1 MDISNAGA
9 KIKTWIFRFRYA
21 ILVVLVGLV
30 LLNIPVKKKIQGNIT
45 STEPIVAQKETI
57 STAEQLTDILQHI
70 HGVGRVKVLLTVS
83 CSEKKEYQ
91 QDQQQTT
98 SDGNNDIRLETVII
112 RDADDNEMA
121 LITQIISPEYLGAIV
136 VCEGAD
142 DANVK
147 LAVLEAVS
155 KATGLRSDSIS
166 VLKMK

>member
-1 MDISNAGA
+1 MDIGNAGV
-9 KIKTWIFRFRYA
+9 KIKNWIFRFRYA

-30 LLNIPVKKKIQGNIT
+30 LLNIPVKKNASQVISATK
-45 STEPIVAQKETI
+45 PLDAQKE
-57 STAEQLTDILQHI
+57 SVGTAEQLTQILQHI
-70 HGVGRVKVLLTVS
+70 QGVGRVKVLLTVS

-91 QDQQQTT
+91 QDQQQSE
-98 SDGNNDIRLETVII
+98 SDGSNDLHLETVII

-121 LITQIISPEYLGAIV
+121 LITQIIAPEYLGAII